1 MKIVCPECNQKCEL
15 GDEYDG
21 VTVEC
26 PRCGKEFVARKP
38 VPLIVCPACQ
48 GRVSVMA
55 EACPHCGHPILPEVL
70 KQEPS
75 QIVFSENHHPNR
87 YLPFFYVD
95 WKYLVLMVIM
105 FILVGFWIYG
115 DFRTTQAQADHVQE
129 AYVACAV
136 RMVDFCRERHIIGAL
151 RVGIRNDAELRK
163 EISDK
168 IKSKCPSCEDV
179 PWEWWDT
186 DFSSIRQETE
196 NSDIPFMWCRVHR
209 NVLWMNGNINGYS
222 SRSPDEFEKMI
233 EECKQ
238 KASIKSK

>member
-1 MKIVCPECNQKCEL
+1 MKIVCPECSQKCEL

-26 PRCGKEFVARKP
+26 PQCGKEFVARKP

-115 DFRTTQAQADHVQE
+115 DLEQHRRRLTTFRKLMWH
-129 AYVACAV
+129 
-136 RMVDFCRERHIIGAL
+136 AL
-151 RVGIRNDAELRK
+151 SGWSIFVGNGILLEL
-163 EISDK
+163 
-168 IKSKCPSCEDV
+168 C
-179 PWEWWDT
+179 
-186 DFSSIRQETE
+186 
-196 NSDIPFMWCRVHR
+196 
-209 NVLWMNGNINGYS
+209 VLESGMMLN
-222 SRSPDEFEKMI
+222 
-233 EECKQ
+233 
-238 KASIKSK
+238 